1 LSNISF
7 VNQAEIPFPSGSGQ
21 PKFSA
26 VHLSSWAP
34 TVVVVVVALPAT
46 VVVVVV
52 ATSATVVV
60 VISSSGIVV
69 VVVTSA
75 TLVVV
80 IVVDVVDVDRKPDDV
95 DVGSATVVVVV
106 VALPATVVVV
116 VIATSA
122 TVVVVISSSGIVV
135 VVVTSATLVV
145 VIVVDV
151 VDVDKKPDDVDVG
164 SGVGG
169 VPHWQNSGGQ
179 KGTAL
184 LQLAVHHWSV
194 A

>member
-34 TVVVVVVALPAT
+34 
-46 VVVVVV
+46 
-52 ATSATVVV
+52 
-60 VISSSGIVV
+60 
-69 VVVTSA
+69 
-75 TLVVV
+75 
-80 IVVDVVDVDRKPDDV
+80 
-95 DVGSATVVVVV
+95 TVVVVV

-151 VDVDKKPDDVDVG
+151 VDVDRKPDDVDVG